1 MVDNL
6 GQSKQDQLDTYNDTI
21 EGWSRALDLRD
32 HETEGHSQRVTA
44 LTVEL
49 ARQMG
54 MTDDEVEH
62 VRRGALL
69 HDIGKIAIP
78 DGVLLKPGPLSA
90 KERKLI
96 NRHPDYAKNLLEQVE
111 FLEPALAIPY
121 SHHEHWDGN
130 GYPQGLKGEE
140 IPLAARVFAVVDVW
154 DALTSDRPYRKAMS
168 PEEAIAI
175 IWNSKG
181 THFDPEVVVE
191 FLQLIDA
198 DMPEEAFDKA
208 D

>member
-1 MVDNL
+1 M
-6 GQSKQDQLDTYNDTI
+6 
-21 EGWSRALDLRD
+21 A
-32 HETEGHSQRVTA
+32 
-44 LTVEL
+44 VEL
-49 ARQMG
+49 AQQMG
-54 MTDDEVEH
+54 MAGDELEH
-62 VRRGALL
+62 LRRGALL
-69 HDIGKIAIP
+69 HDIGKIASP
-78 DGVLLKPGPLSA
+78 DGVLLKPGPLSKA
-90 KERKLI
+90 ERKMI
-96 NRHPDYAKNLLEQVE
+96 NRHPDYAKNLLQQVE
-111 FLEPALAIPY
+111 FLEQALDIPY

-181 THFDPEVVVE
+181 SHFDPEVVDE
-191 FLQLIDA
+191 FLQLVGRH
-198 DMPEEAFDKA
+198 MPEESFDKA